1 MDPEVLSEAKD
12 FVSAWIDKA
21 GADGNGVNTE
31 VSRNRC
37 CNSYLISMHAKELK
51 MLWIVNSVHTGTAL
65 WVRAS
70 HLKLHVKQSQLF
82 TCIMQERLQY
92 CFSNA
97 ERSIMA
103 RD

>member
-12 FVSAWIDKA
+12 FVAAWIDKA

-37 CNSYLISMHAKELK
+37 CNSYLISMHVKESK
-51 MLWIVNSVHTGTAL
+51 MLWIVNLVLTGTAL

-70 HLKLHVKQSQLF
+70 HLKLHVRLSQLY
-82 TCIMQERLQY
+82 TCTTPERLQC